1 MAFHNK
7 QYKHA
12 SHFMIPS
19 VCSLD
24 YRFCAWGAVPHA
36 SSDRWPGPDQDPRT
50 HNFRVASYQP
60 FKQPFISSLRFTLDV
75 KERFGQN
82 KKDVSRESCAACLSH
97 IFFRQFEQHT
107 VLCLEH
113 DIKHACLLELFC
125 MSLTLHVLHST
136 RAMHHQ
142 IAIR

>member
-1 MAFHNK
+1 MPEV
-7 QYKHA
+7 Q
-12 SHFMIPS
+12 
-19 VCSLD
+19 CSTHLRIDDLD
-24 YRFCAWGAVPHA
+24 HWTG
-36 SSDRWPGPDQDPRT
+36 SEEELTIS
-50 HNFRVASYQP
+50 RVASYQP
-60 FKQPFISSLRFTLDV
+60 FGAFPVSLRFTLNV
-75 KERFGQN
+75 KERFGKM
-82 KKDVSRESCAACLSH
+82 KKMCQEKAALCLSH

-113 DIKHACLLELFC
+113 DIKHACLLELLC